1 MKKSYIRIAAVALM
15 FLAMSVFTVSCG
27 MKSSVN
33 SRDKSSKS
41 SKSKSKYNNKRM
53 NANEYK

>member
-1 MKKSYIRIAAVALM
+1 MKKSYIRVAAVTLM

-33 SRDKSSKS
+33 SKDKTSKS
-41 SKSKSKYNNKRM
+41 YKSKSKSKRM
-53 NANEYK
+53 SAGEYK